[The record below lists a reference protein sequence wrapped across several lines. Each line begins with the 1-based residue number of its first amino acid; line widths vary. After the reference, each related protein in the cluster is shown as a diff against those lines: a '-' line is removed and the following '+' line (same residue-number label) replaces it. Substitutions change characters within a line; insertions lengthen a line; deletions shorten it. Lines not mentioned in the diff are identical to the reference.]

1 MLEVKHLKTSFNV
14 GKNIVSAVDDISFRI
29 LPNQSIGLV
38 GESGSGKSVTAL
50 SVLNLLPDYA
60 KRSAEKLAWMNHD
73 IRSDAAVKAI
83 RGSEIGL
90 IFQNPLA
97 SLNPVFSIGNQLIE
111 TICLHQKCSKQHA
124 RNTAIDL
131 LKRVNIPDAENRM
144 NDYPHQFSLGMCQRV
159 MIALTLGMKPK
170 LLIADEPT
178 ASLDVTIQAQIL
190 ALINE
195 LKQELNM
202 SVLLISHDLGVIAQY
217 CDEIMVMYLGK
228 IVETGSPE
236 QIFLNPKHPYTQALI
251 SAIPSTNP
259 HLKHKPHLLKGDI
272 PSPLNIPKG
281 CRFHPRCPQILD
293 DCKINSPELKPCD
306 KGFVACHLY

>member
-1 MLEVKHLKTSFNV
+1 MLEVKHLKTSFQV
-14 GKNIVSAVDDISFRI
+14 GQNTLSAVDDISFRI

-50 SVLNLLPDYA
+50 SILNLLPDYA
-60 KRSAEKLAWMNHD
+60 TRHAETLSWMSTD
-73 IRSDAAVKAI
+73 IRSDSIVKAI

-97 SLNPVFSIGNQLIE
+97 SLNPVFTIGNQLIE
-111 TICLHQKCSKQHA
+111 TICLHQACDKQHA
-124 RNTAIDL
+124 KHIAINL
-131 LKRVNIPDAENRM
+131 LERVNIPDAENRM

-195 LKQELNM
+195 LKQELDM

-259 HLKHKPHLLKGDI
+259 KQKHQPNLLKGDI

-293 DCKINSPELKPCD
+293 HCKRQNPELKPFE
-306 KGFVACHLY
+306 KGSVACHLY